1 MDTPP
6 GTPDALLWKLA
17 RLAADVENKACED
30 TAISFDLKEIAQIL
44 QEIKNALPAD
54 NEWSLYLTP
63 GIIWSTVWS
72 LYQNALELGGYQ
84 GRDAIVQLVRDAV
97 ESLKSALLGT
107 ATTAGVRSIGMESPV
122 EPGALTAG

>member
-1 MDTPP
+1 MNTTP

-17 RLAADVENKACED
+17 RLAAGVENKACEE
-30 TAISFDLKEIAQIL
+30 TAISFDLKEITQIL

-84 GRDAIVQLVRDAV
+84 DREAIVQLVRDAV
-97 ESLKSALLGT
+97 ESLRSALLGT
-107 ATTAGVRSIGMESPV
+107 AKTTGVRTLGVDHLM
-122 EPGALTAG
+122 EPGAITAD

>member
-1 MDTPP
+1 M
-6 GTPDALLWKLA
+6 
-17 RLAADVENKACED
+17 
-30 TAISFDLKEIAQIL
+30 L

-84 GRDAIVQLVRDAV
+84 DREAIVQLVRDAV
-97 ESLKSALLGT
+97 ESLRSALLGT
-107 ATTAGVRSIGMESPV
+107 AKTTGVRTLGVDHLM
-122 EPGALTAG
+122 EPGAITAG